1 MTPLGK
7 NTGVN
12 FSFTV
17 TFQDPCAV
25 ATLTINPSTL
35 TANPY
40 TYVID
45 ATKNVQTFLDSSV
58 TSTATAS
65 CPTDFVFTVTNRD
78 STAFDTSLFTWDS
91 SAQTFST
98 YTNDFSYYT
107 NSPYLLTV
115 YVAYAGGYSNAG
127 SLDFKVIVDISCTS
141 AVFDSFT
148 VSDMTYSVFG
158 TSAT

>member
-1 MTPLGK
+1 M
-7 NTGVN
+7 
-12 FSFTV
+12 
-17 TFQDPCAV
+17 
-25 ATLTINPSTL
+25 
-35 TANPY
+35 
-40 TYVID
+40 ID

-58 TSTATAS
+58 TSTETSAT
-65 CPTDFVFTVTNRD
+65 CPTEYTFTVTNRD
-78 STAFDTSLFTWDS
+78 GTAFDTSLFTWDS

-98 YTNDFSYYT
+98 HTNDFSYYT